1 MSRWLFSRKH
11 FPWTKR
17 CPGLLFLSLPGVT
30 LSLSLHLFSLQ
41 YHVSFSS
48 SSAAFTAPFLPT
60 QNPNFTF
67 LRPDICSF
75 VQPWIKMHADYQKHW
90 KMSSFFVIEQMRN
103 EKSDVPLTLNWS
115 RGLEF
120 FANVVFS
127 CSFST
132 FRATE
137 GRRMD
142 KRAPKCDAGFYFKM
156 LFSWWRRGF
165 TRQKNTAN
173 TCGASFSED
182 ETMMLS
188 KTLFCSFY
196 VPLIVK
202 NHTGRY
208 ELT

>member
-41 YHVSFSS
+41 FHVSFSS

-120 FANVVFS
+120 LQMLCFPALFPLSERLKDGGWTKELRNVTLGFILKCCFPGGGEVS
-127 CSFST
+127 P
-132 FRATE
+132 
-137 GRRMD
+137 D
-142 KRAPKCDAGFYFKM
+142 KK
-156 LFSWWRRGF
+156 
-165 TRQKNTAN
+165 
-173 TCGASFSED
+173 
-182 ETMMLS
+182 
-188 KTLFCSFY
+188 
-196 VPLIVK
+196 
-202 NHTGRY
+202 TGRTLV
-208 ELT
+208 EPHSAKTRRWCSQRRFFVAFMFL